1 MFFCS
6 CRRGWGLRILFF
18 FSSRR
23 RHTRWPR
30 DWSSDVCSSDLAGLG
45 SVRGRQDRRLQAGA
59 APLHR
64 RGRFRQARRS
74 DRHPGEQLHLVDHVC
89 GAGTGQCRAHP
100 RGRRVLFRS
109 QGPSRRLC
117 RRRERQA
124 SHHAPR
130 PVGMH
135 LLPCR
140 RHPWLPERQPRAGL
154 FPGHARERQA
164 RDDGLRRR
172 GSVQAARCAFEGGVT
187 SGAQLIRT
195 SSVVP
200 AQAETHNHRIW
211 NMGPRFRGDDSPW
224 RIGMRA
230 IFAAPVL
237 AAVVFAQAHA
247 QEPWPQRP
255 VTIVVPFAAGGSA
268 DLLARILQQHLQAK
282 FGIPFVVE
290 NKSGAGGS
298 IGTGF
303 VAKAPA
309 DGYTLLVGTVSSI
322 AINAFLYTKLN
333 FDVARDLQPVS
344 LLVRFP
350 NLLFVNPKV
359 PAKSVPEL
367 IDYLKANNGKTN
379 YGSSGI
385 GTSSHLSS
393 VMFALATN
401 TQMTHVPFRSTAEV
415 VNSMLSGNIDLAI
428 DSMTTVW
435 PFAAAGNVRALAVTT
450 PQRSAAAPDL
460 PTIGETLK
468 GYEATAWQGLFAPTG
483 TPRPIVDKIA
493 AEVRGVWELPE
504 VKTALKNVG
513 AEPATS
519 SPDEFAAY
527 TAAERVRWGEVVKA
541 SGVKI
546 D

>member
-1 MFFCS
+1 M
-6 CRRGWGLRILFF
+6 
-18 FSSRR
+18 
-23 RHTRWPR
+23 
-30 DWSSDVCSSDLAGLG
+30 
-45 SVRGRQDRRLQAGA
+45 
-59 APLHR
+59 
-64 RGRFRQARRS
+64 
-74 DRHPGEQLHLVDHVC
+74 
-89 GAGTGQCRAHP
+89 
-100 RGRRVLFRS
+100 RV
-109 QGPSRRLC
+109 
-117 RRRERQA
+117 
-124 SHHAPR
+124 
-130 PVGMH
+130 
-135 LLPCR
+135 
-140 RHPWLPERQPRAGL
+140 
-154 FPGHARERQA
+154 
-164 RDDGLRRR
+164 
-172 GSVQAARCAFEGGVT
+172 
-187 SGAQLIRT
+187 
-195 SSVVP
+195 
-200 AQAETHNHRIW
+200 
-211 NMGPRFRGDDSPW
+211 
-224 RIGMRA
+224 
-230 IFAAPVL
+230 VL
-237 AAVVFAQAHA
+237 AAAVCAMLAPITPAHA
-247 QEPWPQRP
+247 QEAWPQRP
-255 VTIVVPFAAGGSA
+255 VTIIVPFAAGGSA

-282 FGIPFVVE
+282 FATPFVVE

-303 VAKAPA
+303 VAKAQP

-322 AINAFLYTKLN
+322 AINSFLYTKLN
-333 FDVARDLQPVS
+333 FDVARDIQPVS

-367 IDYLKANNGKTN
+367 IDYLKANSGKVN

-393 VMFALATN
+393 LMFALATN

-415 VNSMLSGNIDLAI
+415 VNSMLSGNIELGI

-435 PFAAAGNVRALAVTT
+435 PFAAAGNVRPLAVTT

-493 AEVRGVWELPE
+493 AEVRHVWELPE

-513 AEPATS
+513 AEPVTS
-519 SPDEFAAY
+519 SPDEFTAY
-527 TAAERVRWGEVVKA
+527 IAAERVRWGDVVKA

>member
-1 MFFCS
+1 
-6 CRRGWGLRILFF
+6 
-18 FSSRR
+18 
-23 RHTRWPR
+23 
-30 DWSSDVCSSDLAGLG
+30 
-45 SVRGRQDRRLQAGA
+45 
-59 APLHR
+59 
-64 RGRFRQARRS
+64 
-74 DRHPGEQLHLVDHVC
+74 
-89 GAGTGQCRAHP
+89 
-100 RGRRVLFRS
+100 
-109 QGPSRRLC
+109 
-117 RRRERQA
+117 
-124 SHHAPR
+124 
-130 PVGMH
+130 
-135 LLPCR
+135 
-140 RHPWLPERQPRAGL
+140 
-154 FPGHARERQA
+154 
-164 RDDGLRRR
+164 
-172 GSVQAARCAFEGGVT
+172 
-187 SGAQLIRT
+187 
-195 SSVVP
+195 
-200 AQAETHNHRIW
+200 
-211 NMGPRFRGDDSPW
+211 
-224 RIGMRA
+224 MRA

-282 FGIPFVVE
+282 FAVPFVVE

-393 VMFALATN
+393 VMFELATN
-401 TQMTHVPFRSTAEV
+401 TKMTHVPFRSTAEV
-415 VNSMLSGNIDLAI
+415 VNSMLGGNIELAI